1 MAIKRLYVHE
11 HIYNEFRD
19 KLVRSVKTLKV
30 GDGNSYPNVFFGPL
44 QNKMQYEKASGLLAS
59 ISSAGLSTALTGGP
73 FKNSPGFF
81 FAPVIVDNPPE
92 DSRIVNEE
100 PFAPIL
106 PLLKWSE
113 SDKVPVVDRANR
125 VETGL
130 GASVWGKD
138 TDQAA
143 AIAGQ
148 LEAGSVWVNSHFELE
163 AHVPFGG
170 HKSSGIGLEYGLSG
184 LVEYWNSQTLW
195 LRKSI

>member
-11 HIYNEFRD
+11 SIYSEFKN
-19 KLVRSVKTLKV
+19 KLVHFVQTLKV
-30 GDGNSYPNVFFGPL
+30 GGGNSDPDVFFGPL
-44 QNKMQYEKASGLLAS
+44 QNKMQYEKASDLLAS
-59 ISSAGLSTALTGGP
+59 ISSTSLSTALTGGP
-73 FKNSPGFF
+73 SKDSPGFF

-92 DSRIVNEE
+92 ESRIVGEE
-100 PFAPIL
+100 PFAPMI

-113 SDKVPVVDRANR
+113 SDGVPVVDRANR
-125 VETGL
+125 IDTGL
-130 GASVWGKD
+130 GASVWSKD
-138 TDQAA
+138 IDRAA

-184 LVEYWNSQTLW
+184 LVEYCNSQTLW
-195 LRKSI
+195 LRKSL